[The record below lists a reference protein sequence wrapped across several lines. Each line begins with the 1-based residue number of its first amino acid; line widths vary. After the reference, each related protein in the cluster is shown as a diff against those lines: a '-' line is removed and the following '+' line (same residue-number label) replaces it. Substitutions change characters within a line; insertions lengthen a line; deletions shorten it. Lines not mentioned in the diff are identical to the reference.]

1 MDEDERVNPEDSARM
16 RDLLAS
22 NRTLLAWIRT
32 AISFAGLGFVV
43 AKFGLFLD
51 EARGVAQAREAAS
64 VSLVRFSGFLGIL
77 MVLLGLLL
85 TIIGFVQHQSTVAQ
99 EQVLPGSPQPA
110 RWPVVVATACC
121 ALACALLAI
130 YLIITPT

>member
-1 MDEDERVNPEDSARM
+1 M

-43 AKFGLFLD
+43 DKFGLFLD
-51 EARGVAQAREAAS
+51 ETQGVRVQAHETAS
-64 VSLVRFSGFLGIL
+64 GSLVRFSGFLGVL

-85 TIIGFVQHQSTVAQ
+85 TIIGFVQHRSTVAQ
-99 EQVLPGSPQPA
+99 EQPQASSPQPSQ
-110 RWPVVVATACC
+110 WPTVVATASCG
-121 ALACALLAI
+121 LACALLAI
-130 YLIITPT
+130 YLLITPL